1 MNNKNENGKAKA
13 LLASRRF
20 QYGTVAVVFAVI
32 VCAFLLLLN
41 GVLSWVSNHNGGL
54 FVDLTSEKIYDLSQ
68 NSIDVVDDVQ
78 KKLEI
83 IFCVTEDKIEDSTEL
98 SYVKRLADKYS
109 SINDNITIKCMDYL
123 KDPVYF
129 EQFKGNGNTIT
140 NTSVIVNCEENKSF
154 VVYSLR
160 NFFKF
165 SSETGEIFAYDGEN
179 KLTSAIMQTA
189 LGKDKKAGFIVK
201 HGETGHQYLADLLA
215 VQGYDVYAV
224 DLSGTSAEEL
234 ADFDCLMIC
243 EPTTDYSG
251 VEATKVG
258 GVNEIEVLDTY
269 LRKNM
274 GNLMVFVSPST
285 PNLTELNGYLA
296 DTWGIGY
303 AAGSVI
309 SEGSANT
316 VSGNDAMLF
325 YGTPVSDGGFGS
337 KINEPVTSAGVDRT
351 MFYYTVPLYMY
362 KNEKTD
368 ISAVYTTSQ
377 NAVCTTDGTTVSAAN
392 TPIMALSK
400 YMKMQNNVEISSNVL
415 VCGSTS
421 FLNFIDMSGGYAN
434 ADIIKSTLAAMGDE
448 SVVTGIDY
456 KVVEDSAL
464 EVSQDDF
471 KAEVVKLTAIV
482 PLIIAILGVIVY
494 IKRKKS

>member
-1 MNNKNENGKAKA
+1 MNNKNENGKAIF
-13 LLASRRF
+13 ASRKF
-20 QYGTVAVVFAVI
+20 QYGTVAIVFSVI

-41 GVLSWVSNHNGGL
+41 GVLTWVSNHNGGL
-54 FVDLTSEKIYDLSQ
+54 FIDLTSEKIYDLSQ
-68 NSIDVVDDVQ
+68 NSVDVVENVQ
-78 KKLEI
+78 KKVEI

-98 SYVKRLADKYS
+98 SYVKRLAEKYC
-109 SINDNITIKCMDYL
+109 SINDTITIKYKDYL

-129 EQFKGNGNTIT
+129 EQFKSNGNTIT
-140 NTSVIVNCEENKSF
+140 NTSVIVNCDENKSF

-165 SSETGEIFAYDGEN
+165 SSEDKNKIFAYDGEN

-224 DLSGTSAEEL
+224 DLGNTTAEEL
-234 ADFDCLMIC
+234 AGFDCLIIC
-243 EPTTDYSG
+243 EPTIDYSG
-251 VEATKVG
+251 IEATKVG

-274 GNLMVFVSPST
+274 GNLMVFVSPAT
-285 PNLTELNGYLA
+285 PNLPELNGYLS

-303 AAGSVI
+303 MAGSVI

-325 YGTPVSDGGFGS
+325 YGTPVTDGGYGS
-337 KINEPVTSAGVDRT
+337 KINAPATSSGVDRT
-351 MFYYTVPLYMY
+351 MFYYTVPLNIFKKENM
-362 KNEKTD
+362 D
-368 ISAVYTTSQ
+368 ISHVYTTSSG
-377 NAVCTTDGTTVSAAN
+377 AVCMVEDAVVPAGN
-392 TPIMALSK
+392 TPIMSLSK
-400 YMKMQNNVEISSNVL
+400 YIKMQNSVEVEANVL

-456 KVVEDSAL
+456 KVVEDSVL
-464 EVSQDDF
+464 KVSQDDF
-471 KAEVVKLTAIV
+471 EAEVVKLTAIV
-482 PLIIAILGVIVY
+482 PLIIAVLGVLVY